1 MFISIKQGFLV
12 MTNRRLVSLITGVL
26 LFAVLLPVALS
37 VWLSHRQAEET
48 FMNELDTFSRL
59 VKMRAEKVAA
69 QGKTALRHLDSF
81 QGEPCSPAHLLMM
94 RRASYTFRYVQE
106 VIYLNHNIPQ
116 CSSLESGSEATA
128 FPPPEK
134 VTNDGFRAWLTSHN
148 DLGLT
153 QYMVAIG
160 TEHHIIM
167 TDPQSFI
174 DVLSSGSW
182 PINIALIGLN
192 TKRVIASNSQAPGA
206 DVLRQVNAQHSV
218 QLQASNAAW
227 NITPVPEMGIA
238 IITWA
243 SLTPLETS
251 WLRLLAI
258 WLPVGL
264 LLSLG
269 IALFLI
275 RILRRLQSPRYRLLD
290 AIRAREIEM
299 FYQPIVALGNGK
311 IVGAEALVRW
321 RQRDGGL
328 LFPDTFIPLAEQTG
342 LMPQLTKLIIEKVF
356 EDMGPWL
363 SAHPDQH
370 VSINLEPSDLLTST
384 VPTQIHTLVTQ
395 WQLAASQIALEVTE
409 RGFADPATS
418 MPTISALRAAGHAIY
433 IDDFGTGYSSLSYLQ
448 NMEVDIIKI
457 DKSFVDALA
466 CKNMTTHIVE
476 MAKALKLAMVAEGIE
491 TEGQLAWLYQH
502 GVQYGQGWLYSKA
515 LPKERFIAWAERNLE
530 DHTT

>member
-1 MFISIKQGFLV
+1 MFLSIKQGFLV

-37 VWLSHRQAEET
+37 IWLSHRQAEET

-59 VKMRAEKVAA
+59 VKIRAEKVVN

-81 QGEPCSPAHLLMM
+81 QGVPCSAEHLLMM
-94 RRASYTFRYVQE
+94 RRVSYTFRYVQE
-106 VIYLNHNIPQ
+106 VIYLDKNMPQ
-116 CSSLESGSEATA
+116 CSSLESNSEASA
-128 FPPPEK
+128 FPPPDK
-134 VTNDGFRAWLTSHN
+134 VTEDGFRAWLTSHN
-148 DLGLT
+148 DLGLS

-182 PINIALIGLN
+182 PINVALIGIN
-192 TKRVIASNSQAPGA
+192 SKRVITSNSKVPPQE
-206 DVLRQVNAQHSV
+206 VLQQVSGQKNV
-218 QLQASNAAW
+218 QLQVSNAAW

-243 SLTPLETS
+243 SLAPLETS
-251 WLRLLAI
+251 WLRLLTI

-264 LLSLG
+264 LLSLV
-269 IALFLI
+269 IAFFLL
-275 RILRRLQSPRYRLLD
+275 RILRRLQSPSYRLLD

-299 FYQPIVALGNGK
+299 FYQPIVSLGDGK

-321 RQRDGGL
+321 RQSNGGFL
-328 LFPDTFIPLAEQTG
+328 SPDTFIPLAEQTG

-356 EDMGPWL
+356 EDMGSWL
-363 SAHPDQH
+363 KTHPEQH
-370 VSINLEPSDLLTST
+370 VSINLEPSDLLTAT
-384 VPTQIHTLVTQ
+384 VPQQIEGLLTQ
-395 WQLAASQIALEVTE
+395 WQLSSSQIALELTE

-418 MPTISALRAAGHAIY
+418 MPTISALRNAGHAIY

-448 NMEVDIIKI
+448 NLDVDIIKI
-457 DKSFVDALA
+457 DKSFVDALEY
-466 CKNMTTHIVE
+466 KNMTTHIVE

-515 LPKERFIAWAERNLE
+515 LPKEAFIAWADKNL
-530 DHTT
+530 DLH

>member
-1 MFISIKQGFLV
+1 

-37 VWLSHRQAEET
+37 IWLSHRQAEET
-48 FMNELDTFSRL
+48 FLHELDTFSRL
-59 VKMRAEKVAA
+59 VKIRAEKVVN

-81 QGEPCSPAHLLMM
+81 DGVSCSPEHLLAM
-94 RRASYTFRYVQE
+94 RRVSYTFRYVQE
-106 VIYLNHNIPQ
+106 VMYLDNNIPQ
-116 CSSLESGSEATA
+116 CSSLEINSQTSA
-128 FPPPEK
+128 FPPADK
-134 VTNDGFRAWLTSHN
+134 VTEDGFRAWLTSHN

-153 QYMVAIG
+153 QFMVAIG
-160 TEHHIIM
+160 TEHHLIM

-174 DVLSSGSW
+174 DVVSSGSW
-182 PINIALIGLN
+182 PINVALIGIN
-192 TKRVIASNSQAPGA
+192 SKRVIASNSKAPTEE
-206 DVLRQVNAQHSV
+206 VLQQVSAQHPV
-218 QLQASNAAW
+218 QIQASNAAW
-227 NITPVPEMGIA
+227 NIMPVPEMGIA

-243 SLTPLETS
+243 SLAPLETS

-258 WLPVGL
+258 WLPIGL
-264 LLSLG
+264 LFSL
-269 IALFLI
+269 ATAFFLI
-275 RILRRLQSPRYRLLD
+275 RVLRRLQSPSYRLLD
-290 AIRAREIEM
+290 AIRAREVVM
-299 FYQPIVALGNGK
+299 FYQPIVSLSNGK

-321 RQRDGGL
+321 PQNNGSFL
-328 LFPDTFIPLAEQTG
+328 SPDTFIPLAGQTG

-356 EDMGPWL
+356 EDMGAWL
-363 SAHPDQH
+363 KAHPELH

-384 VPTQIHTLVTQ
+384 VPNQIQQLIAQ
-395 WQLAASQIALEVTE
+395 WQLCPSQIALEVTE

-448 NMEVDIIKI
+448 NLDVDIIKI
-457 DKSFVDALA
+457 DKSFVDALEY
-466 CKNMTTHIVE
+466 KNMTTHIVE

-515 LPKERFIAWAERNLE
+515 LPKETFIHWADKNLNS
-530 DHTT
+530 